1 MSYDLYSKQ
10 GISLPYLI
18 DIDKEKWIAEGA
30 EKVKYIQKWAVLGS
44 EANAFIEGLTTSY
57 NGKALT
63 STSREDRG
71 AMCIITA
78 TYGEANFTNNDGE
91 QEWWSLSGGKYTK
104 HKTKWVS
111 NNASAIRAFCE
122 SCKAQATY
130 QDGVSVSCNPI
141 AGEPKVLCEAQW
153 TEEDAD
159 EGGGEE
165 DTESGGGS
173 GGSGG
178 DQEEEESN
186 KETGKAVQF
195 SSTTETLILDH
206 DTLVKKHPKIT
217 DNKDALKII
226 PLLESG
232 SVSWQES
239 KGANGIPSKTGW
251 YRVTNNTLALKE
263 GPIVDNE
270 NLTPELVGEIKRI
283 LDNPP
288 QFIFP
293 VIRATVSNRVESSD
307 NMSIKAMT
315 SDLGNV
321 GSKSQSIS
329 AGGSAVGA
337 PQLKPLNTTD
347 TMGLT
352 FQTQWLYEGASYD
365 QGSTHTKAL
374 NGKLKFVGEVTKSYR
389 TITEVQ

>member
-1 MSYDLYSKQ
+1 MSYDLYSKE

-18 DIDKEKWIAEGA
+18 DIDKEKWIADGN
-30 EKVKYIQKWAVLGS
+30 EKVKYTQKWAVLGT

-57 NGKALT
+57 NGLALT

-71 AMCIITA
+71 ALCIITA
-78 TYGEANFTNNDGE
+78 TYGEAVFTNNQGE

-130 QDGVSVSCNPI
+130 QDGVSVSCNPV

-153 TEEDAD
+153 TEEDA
-159 EGGGEE
+159 ESGGSDE
-165 DTESGGGS
+165 DTESGGGDS
-173 GGSGG
+173 GSGG
-178 DQEEEESN
+178 DEEEESN

-321 GSKSQSIS
+321 GSKSQSIN

-347 TMGLT
+347 TMGL
-352 FQTQWLYEGASYD
+352 
-365 QGSTHTKAL
+365 
-374 NGKLKFVGEVTKSYR
+374 
-389 TITEVQ
+389 

>member
-1 MSYDLYSKQ
+1 MSYDLYSKE

-18 DIDKEKWIAEGA
+18 DIDKEKWIADGN
-30 EKVKYIQKWAVLGS
+30 EKVKYSQKWAVLGT

-57 NGKALT
+57 NGLALT

-71 AMCIITA
+71 ALCIITA
-78 TYGEANFTNNDGE
+78 TYGEAVFTNNQGE

-130 QDGVSVSCNPI
+130 QDGVSVSCNPV

-153 TEEDAD
+153 TEEDA
-159 EGGGEE
+159 EAGGGDG

-178 DQEEEESN
+178 DEEEESN

-217 DNKDALKII
+217 ENQDALKII

-251 YRVTNNTLALKE
+251 YRVTNNSLALKE

-315 SDLGNV
+315 ADLGNV

-329 AGGSAVGA
+329 AGGSTVGA

-347 TMGLT
+347 TMGLQ

>member
-1 MSYDLYSKQ
+1 M
-10 GISLPYLI
+10 
-18 DIDKEKWIAEGA
+18 
-30 EKVKYIQKWAVLGS
+30 
-44 EANAFIEGLTTSY
+44 
-57 NGKALT
+57 
-63 STSREDRG
+63 
-71 AMCIITA
+71 
-78 TYGEANFTNNDGE
+78 
-91 QEWWSLSGGKYTK
+91 
-104 HKTKWVS
+104 
-111 NNASAIRAFCE
+111 
-122 SCKAQATY
+122 
-130 QDGVSVSCNPI
+130 
-141 AGEPKVLCEAQW
+141 
-153 TEEDAD
+153 
-159 EGGGEE
+159 
-165 DTESGGGS
+165 
-173 GGSGG
+173 
-178 DQEEEESN
+178 
-186 KETGKAVQF
+186 
-195 SSTTETLILDH
+195 ILDH

-321 GSKSQSIS
+321 GSKSQSIN

>member
-1 MSYDLYSKQ
+1 MSYDLYSKE

-30 EKVKYIQKWAVLGS
+30 EKVKYTQKWAVLGT

-57 NGKALT
+57 NGLALT

-71 AMCIITA
+71 ALCIITA
-78 TYGEANFTNNDGE
+78 TYGEAVFTNNQGE

-122 SCKAQATY
+122 TCKAQATY
-130 QDGVSVSCNPI
+130 QDGVSVSCNPV

-153 TEEDAD
+153 TEEDA
-159 EGGGEE
+159 EAGGDEE

-178 DQEEEESN
+178 DEEEESN

-195 SSTTETLILDH
+195 SSTTETLVLDH
-206 DTLVKKHPKIT
+206 DTLVQKHPKIT

-232 SVSWQES
+232 SVSWQVS

-321 GSKSQSIS
+321 GSKSQSIN

-347 TMGLT
+347 TMGLN

>member
-1 MSYDLYSKQ
+1 MSYDLYSKE

-18 DIDKEKWIAEGA
+18 DIDKEKWIADGN
-30 EKVKYIQKWAVLGS
+30 EKVKYTQKWAVLGT

-57 NGKALT
+57 NGLALT

-71 AMCIITA
+71 ALCIITA
-78 TYGEANFTNNDGE
+78 TYGEAVFTNNQGE

-122 SCKAQATY
+122 TCKAQATY

-153 TEEDAD
+153 TEEDTEA
-159 EGGGEE
+159 GGGEG
-165 DTESGGGS
+165 DTETGGGS

-178 DQEEEESN
+178 DEEEESN

-195 SSTTETLILDH
+195 SSTTETLVLDH
-206 DTLVKKHPKIT
+206 DTLVQKHPKIT
-217 DNKDALKII
+217 ENKDALKII

-232 SVSWQES
+232 SVSWQVS
-239 KGANGIPSKTGW
+239 KGSNGIPSKTGW
-251 YRVTNNTLALKE
+251 YRVTNNSLALKE
-263 GPIVDNE
+263 GPIIDNE

-315 SDLGNV
+315 ADLGNV

-329 AGGSAVGA
+329 AGGSNVGA

-347 TMGLT
+347 TMGLN

>member
-1 MSYDLYSKQ
+1 MSYDLYSKE

-18 DIDKEKWIAEGA
+18 DIDKEKWIADGN
-30 EKVKYIQKWAVLGS
+30 EKVKYTQKWAVLGT

-57 NGKALT
+57 NGLALT

-71 AMCIITA
+71 ALCIITA
-78 TYGEANFTNNDGE
+78 TYGEAVFTNNQGE

-122 SCKAQATY
+122 TCKAQATY

-159 EGGGEE
+159 AGGSGDE
-165 DTESGGGS
+165 DTESG

-195 SSTTETLILDH
+195 SSTTETLVLDH
-206 DTLVKKHPKIT
+206 DTLVQKHPKIT
-217 DNKDALKII
+217 ENKDALKII

-251 YRVTNNTLALKE
+251 YRVTNNSLALKE

-315 SDLGNV
+315 ADLGNV

-329 AGGSAVGA
+329 AGGSTVGA

-347 TMGLT
+347 TMGLQ